1 MILQK
6 KNVFILTVLLLLA
19 FLSACQKTVD
29 LEPSAYQDSDLN
41 QLDGV
46 TMLVT
51 PTEYP
56 VTTESIA
63 LTIKNESN
71 EEHSYGVEFKLE
83 KEIAGE
89 WYEVPFE
96 GEVSWIMI
104 AYILEANSEN
114 NETISFDLL
123 DKNTLTEG
131 NYRLIKQISGQAIS
145 AAFTLTE

>member
-131 NYRLIKQISGQAIS
+131 NYRLIKQISGQAVS
-145 AAFTLTE
+145 ATLTLTE

>member
-6 KNVFILTVLLLLA
+6 KNMFILTLLLLLA

-29 LEPSAYQDSDLN
+29 LEPSSYQDSDLN

-46 TMLVT
+46 TMVVT

-63 LTIKNESN
+63 LTIKNESD

>member
-19 FLSACQKTVD
+19 FLSACKKTVD

-46 TMLVT
+46 TMVVT
-51 PTEYP
+51 PTEHP

-131 NYRLIKQISGQAIS
+131 NYRLIKQISGQAVS
-145 AAFTLTE
+145 ATLTLTE

>member
-6 KNVFILTVLLLLA
+6 KNAFILTVLLLLA

-123 DKNTLTEG
+123 DKNTLNEG
-131 NYRLIKQISGQAIS
+131 NYRLIKQISGQAVS
-145 AAFTLTE
+145 ATLTLTE

>member
-6 KNVFILTVLLLLA
+6 KNMFILTLLLLLA

-29 LEPSAYQDSDLN
+29 LEPSSYQDSDLN

-46 TMLVT
+46 TMVVT

-63 LTIKNESN
+63 LTIKNESD

-83 KEIAGE
+83 KEIDGE

-96 GEVSWIMI
+96 GEVAWIMI

-131 NYRLIKQISGQAIS
+131 NYRLIKQISGQAVS
-145 AAFTLTE
+145 AALTLTE